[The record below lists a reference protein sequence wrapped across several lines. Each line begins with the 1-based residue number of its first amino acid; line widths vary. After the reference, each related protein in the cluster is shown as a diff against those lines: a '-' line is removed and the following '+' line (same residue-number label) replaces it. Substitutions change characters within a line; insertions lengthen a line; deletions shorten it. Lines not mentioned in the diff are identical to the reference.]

1 MDNHKTDYTNP
12 FFTRGCRSAPEITDN
27 HADTCSIGCCKL
39 GAQNW
44 MDPIPDPRPMQSPE
58 IAEVRF
64 KNSKKE
70 FYRLPSDLSL
80 EPGDIVAVE
89 ATPGHDIGIVSLTG
103 PTAQRQFRKTKQAGG
118 YDALKKI
125 YRRARSTDIEKWLMA
140 VGREHETMVK
150 TRQISQRLSLNMKVN
165 DIEFQ
170 GDGTKAIFYY
180 TADDRVDF
188 RELIKVL
195 AEEFRVRI
203 EMKQIG
209 IRQEASRMGGIG
221 SCGRELCCAT
231 WLSRFRTVS
240 TVAARAQQLS
250 LNPQKLAG
258 QCGKLKCCLNY
269 EYDSY
274 ADALKSFPSSEVNLK
289 TRKGVATCQKIDVYK
304 GLMWYS
310 YIESPNNFLAIPKE
324 SVAEIIEMNRADR
337 VPDDLESYALIDAPK
352 ADVGMSVAHDDLHR
366 FDKKTKETK

>member
-1 MDNHKTDYTNP
+1 MNDHKTDYNNP
-12 FFTRGCRSAPEITDN
+12 FFTRGCRSVPDVAN
-27 HADTCSIGCCKL
+27 AKADTGGVGCCKL
-39 GAQNW
+39 GAQDW
-44 MDPIPDPRPMQSPE
+44 MSRIPGAAPNDAIE
-58 IAEVRF
+58 IVEVRF

-70 FYRLPSDLSL
+70 FFRQPSELML

-89 ATPGHDIGIVSLTG
+89 ASPGHDLGIVSLTG
-103 PTAQRQFRKTKQAGG
+103 ATALRQFRKFKQPGG
-118 YDALKKI
+118 IDGLKKI
-125 YRRARSTDIEKWLMA
+125 YRRARSADVEKWLMA

-150 TRQISQRLSLNMKVN
+150 TRQISQRLGLNMKMN
-165 DIEFQ
+165 DVEYQ

-221 SCGRELCCAT
+221 SCGRELCCST

-240 TVAARAQQLS
+240 TAAARAQQLS

-274 ADALKSFPSSEVNLK
+274 ADALKDFPTADVNLK
-289 TRKGVATCQKIDVYK
+289 TRKGTAACQKIDVYK

-310 YIESPNNFLAIPKE
+310 YLDAPNNFMAIPKE
-324 SVAEIIEMNRADR
+324 AVEDILKQNEAGSIPA
-337 VPDDLESYALIDAPK
+337 DLESFALTEAPK
-352 ADVGMSVAHDDLHR
+352 ADFGMLTSNDDLHR
-366 FDKKTKETK
+366 FDK

>member
-1 MDNHKTDYTNP
+1 MDDLKTDYNNP
-12 FFTRGCRSAPEITDN
+12 FFTRGCRTVPKAADI
-27 HADTCSIGCCKL
+27 HADTCNVGCCKM

-44 MDPIPDPRPMQSPE
+44 MEDIPLPATGPDDSE

-70 FYRLPSDLSL
+70 FFRIPADLILSA
-80 EPGDIVAVE
+80 GDIVAVE
-89 ATPGHDIGIVSLTG
+89 ASPGHDIGIVSLTG
-103 PTAQRQFRKTKQAGG
+103 ATAKRQFRKSKQNGG
-118 YDALKKI
+118 IDTLRKV
-125 YRRARSTDIEKWLMA
+125 YRRARSTDIEKWIQA
-140 VGREHETMVK
+140 VGREKDTLVK

-165 DIEFQ
+165 DIEYQ
-170 GDGTKAIFYY
+170 GDGTKAVFYY

-209 IRQEASRMGGIG
+209 IRQEASRVGGIG
-221 SCGRELCCAT
+221 SCGRELCCST
-231 WLSRFRTVS
+231 WLTRFRTVS
-240 TVAARAQQLS
+240 TASARAQQLS

-274 ADALKSFPSSEVNLK
+274 ADALKDFPPSEINLK
-289 TRKGVATCQKIDVYK
+289 TRKGLASCQKIDVYK
-304 GLMWYS
+304 GLMWYA

-324 SVAEIIEMNRADR
+324 TVHEIIRMNNEENI
-337 VPDDLESYALIDAPK
+337 PDDLEAFALTEAPK
-352 ADVGMSVAHDDLHR
+352 SDFGMSGPNDDLHR
-366 FDKKTKETK
+366 FDK